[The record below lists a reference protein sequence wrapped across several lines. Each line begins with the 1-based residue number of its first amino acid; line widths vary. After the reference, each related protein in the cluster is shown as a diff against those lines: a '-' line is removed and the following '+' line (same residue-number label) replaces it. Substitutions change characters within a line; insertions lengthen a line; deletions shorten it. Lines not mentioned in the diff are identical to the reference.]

1 MAMSYKSILVHLDTS
16 EAVHHRLELALSLA
30 KQAEGHLTGLYTAFS
45 PEPGSFYVMA
55 GNAELYVEQRQRRAE
70 REGALE
76 RLFRAELVRTK
87 VSGEWKSSAEYA
99 NTVVAQAA
107 RLADLTILGQDNR
120 GDPDAFVADQ
130 FVENTVISSG
140 RPVLVVPYAGR
151 FDTVGSHVMLA
162 WDGSREATRAWHDAL
177 PFLTRAKRVTVM
189 TINALANEPP
199 GSRDPG
205 VDIAA
210 TVSRYGVNVVTDEV
224 EGVKRDPIGEMLLSR
239 AADLGADLIV
249 MGCYAHSRWRELVL
263 GGATR
268 SILKSMTVPVLM
280 SH

>member
-1 MAMSYKSILVHLDTS
+1 MSYKSILVHLDTS
-16 EAVHHRLELALSLA
+16 EAVHGRLELALSLA
-30 KQAEGHLTGLYTAFS
+30 TQSEAYLTGIFTAFT

-70 REGALE
+70 REGAIE
-76 RLFRAELVRTK
+76 RLYRAELLRTK
-87 VSGEWKSSAEYA
+87 VSGEWKSSGEYP
-99 NTVVAQAA
+99 NTVVPQMA
-107 RLADLTILGQDNR
+107 RLADLTILGQYDR
-120 GDPDAFVADQ
+120 DDPDAFVAEQ
-130 FVENTVISSG
+130 FVENTVLSSG
-140 RPVLVVPYAGR
+140 RPVLVVPYA
-151 FDTVGSHVMLA
+151 DSVKTIGSHVMLA

-177 PFLTRAKRVTVM
+177 PFLARAKRVTIL
-189 TINALANEPP
+189 TINALAREAPA
-199 GSRDPG
+199 SRFPG

-210 TVSRYGVNVVTDEV
+210 VVSRYGANVVTDEV
-224 EGVKRDPIGEMLLSR
+224 EGVKGEPIGEMLLSR

-249 MGCYAHSRWRELVL
+249 MGCYGHGRWRELVL

>member
-1 MAMSYKSILVHLDTS
+1 MSYKSILVHLDTS
-16 EAVHHRLELALSLA
+16 EAVHGRLELALSLA
-30 KQAEGHLTGLYTAFS
+30 KQGEAHLTGLYTAFT

-76 RLFRAELVRTK
+76 RLYRAELVRRD
-87 VSGEWKSSAEYA
+87 VSGQWKSSAEYP
-99 NTVVAQAA
+99 NTVVPQAA
-107 RLADLTILGQDNR
+107 RLADLTILGQHNR
-120 GDPDAFVADQ
+120 DDPNAFVAEQ
-130 FVENTVISSG
+130 FVENTVLASG
-140 RPVLVVPYAGR
+140 RPVLVVPYASR
-151 FDTVGSHVMLA
+151 VDTIGSHVMLA

-177 PFLTRAKRVTVM
+177 PFLTRAKRVTIL
-189 TINALANEPP
+189 TINALAHEAPSN
-199 GSRDPG
+199 RLPG

-210 TVSRYGVNVVTDEV
+210 IVSRYAENVATDEI
-224 EGVKRDPIGEMLLSR
+224 EGVKDEPIGEMLLSR

-249 MGCYAHSRWRELVL
+249 MGGYGHGRWLELVL

>member
-1 MAMSYKSILVHLDTS
+1 MTYKSILVHLDTS
-16 EAVHHRLELALSLA
+16 EAVHGRLELALSLA
-30 KQAEGHLTGLYTAFS
+30 KQGDAHLTGLFTSFT

-76 RLFRAELVRTK
+76 RLYRAELVRAK

-99 NTVVAQAA
+99 NTVVPQAA
-107 RLADLTILGQDNR
+107 RLADLTILGQYNR
-120 GDPDAFVADQ
+120 DDPDAFVAEQ
-130 FVENTVISSG
+130 FVENTVLASG
-140 RPVLVVPYAGR
+140 RPVLVVPYAGSV
-151 FDTVGSHVMLA
+151 DTIGSHVMLA

-177 PFLTRAKRVTVM
+177 PFLARAKRVTIL
-189 TINALANEPP
+189 TINALAHEAPA
-199 GSRDPG
+199 GRLPG

-210 TVSRYGVNVVTDEV
+210 VVSRYCANVVTDEI
-224 EGVKRDPIGEMLLSR
+224 EGVKGDPIGEMLLSR

-249 MGCYAHSRWRELVL
+249 MGCYGHGRWRELVL

-268 SILKSMTVPVLM
+268 SILKSITVPVLM

>member
-1 MAMSYKSILVHLDTS
+1 MSYKSILVHLDTS
-16 EAVHHRLELALSLA
+16 EAVHGRLELALSLA
-30 KQAEGHLTGLYTAFS
+30 KQGEAHLTGLYTAFT

-55 GNAELYVEQRQRRAE
+55 GNAALYVEQRQRRAE

-76 RLFRAELVRTK
+76 RLYRAELVRTE
-87 VSGEWKSSAEYA
+87 VSGQWKSSAEYP
-99 NTVVAQAA
+99 NTVVPQAA
-107 RLADLTILGQDNR
+107 RLADLTILGQYDR
-120 GDPDAFVADQ
+120 GDPNAFVAEQ
-130 FVENTVISSG
+130 FVENTVFTSG

-151 FDTVGSHVMLA
+151 VDTIGSHVMLA

-177 PFLTRAKRVTVM
+177 PFLARAKRVTIL
-189 TINALANEPP
+189 TINALAHEAPL
-199 GSRDPG
+199 SRLPG

-210 TVSRYGVNVVTDEV
+210 IVSRYGVNVATDEI
-224 EGVKRDPIGEMLLSR
+224 ESVKGEPIGETLLSR

-249 MGCYAHSRWRELVL
+249 MGCYGHGRLRELVL